1 MNGKQLKNS
10 ILQWA
15 IQGKLVPQDPNDEPA
30 SVLLE
35 KIRAEKAR
43 LVKEGKLKKKDL
55 EVKSIAEDEIP
66 FEIPKGWEW
75 CRIGDLF
82 NHSSGKQQSSS
93 NNGKGTPQKFITTSN
108 LYWGRFVLDNVKVM
122 NFTDEEILTCSATK
136 GDLLVCEGGAG
147 YGRSAI
153 WDKDYDICLQNHV
166 HRLRPCISGV
176 CEYVYHFL
184 YLLKESNQLAPV
196 GTAMPGLSANR
207 LKDLILPLPPL
218 AEQHRILVKI
228 EELMPLVE
236 KYGAVQE
243 ALDEWNQALPE
254 KLKKSILQ
262 EAIQGK
268 LVPQDLADEPA
279 SALLERIRE
288 EKKRLVKEGKL
299 KKKDLEVK
307 PIEEDEIPFEI
318 PKGWEWCRLK
328 EIVFNH
334 GQKVPDKEFSYI
346 DIGSIDNKKQKL
358 NEKETLIEAKEAP
371 SRARRIVC
379 FNDIVYST
387 VRPYLHNMAII
398 NKTFVAEPIASTGF
412 AVLSCH
418 EGVFNKYLF
427 YYLMSPSF
435 DEYANNG
442 DNAKGVAYPAIND
455 EKLYKALVP
464 LPPLA
469 EQCRIVAK
477 IEELCGVIK
486 K

>member
-55 EVKSIAEDEIP
+55 EVKPIA
-66 FEIPKGWEW
+66 
-75 CRIGDLF
+75 
-82 NHSSGKQQSSS
+82 
-93 NNGKGTPQKFITTSN
+93 
-108 LYWGRFVLDNVKVM
+108 
-122 NFTDEEILTCSATK
+122 
-136 GDLLVCEGGAG
+136 
-147 YGRSAI
+147 
-153 WDKDYDICLQNHV
+153 
-166 HRLRPCISGV
+166 
-176 CEYVYHFL
+176 
-184 YLLKESNQLAPV
+184 
-196 GTAMPGLSANR
+196 
-207 LKDLILPLPPL
+207 
-218 AEQHRILVKI
+218 
-228 EELMPLVE
+228 
-236 KYGAVQE
+236 
-243 ALDEWNQALPE
+243 
-254 KLKKSILQ
+254 
-262 EAIQGK
+262 
-268 LVPQDLADEPA
+268 
-279 SALLERIRE
+279 
-288 EKKRLVKEGKL
+288 
-299 KKKDLEVK
+299 
-307 PIEEDEIPFEI
+307 EDEIPFEI

-328 EIVFNH
+328 ELVFNH
-334 GQKVPDKEFSYI
+334 GQKVPDKKFSYI

-379 FNDIVYST
+379 LNDIVYST

-398 NKTFVAEPIASTGF
+398 NKAFVAEPIASTGF

-418 EGVFNKYLF
+418 DGLFNKYLF
-427 YYLMSPSF
+427 YYLMSPDF

-469 EQCRIVAK
+469 EQHRIVAK
-477 IEELCGVIK
+477 IEELMPLVEKYGAAQETLDEWNQALPEKLKKSILQEAIQGKLVPQDPADEPAIISSNHKIPKKISSFDDYLFEIPDNWKWSQLFQVADVIGGYAFQSGDLKSSTGVRVIRISDITPKGLSNKSVVRCSLKDVPNQYAIKSNDILIAMTGGTVGKSLLLGYMSEPMYLNQRVAMIRASKDIEIEYLNLIIKSPLIQSIISEVKNSTNDNISMADILGFPVPLPPLAEQRRIVAKIEELFGVI
-486 K
+486 